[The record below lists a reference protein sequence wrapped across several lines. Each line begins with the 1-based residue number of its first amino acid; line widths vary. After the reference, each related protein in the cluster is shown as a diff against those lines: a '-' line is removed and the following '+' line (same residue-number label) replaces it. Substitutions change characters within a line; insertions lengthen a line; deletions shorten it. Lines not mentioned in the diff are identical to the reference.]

1 MPKPW
6 YTMTVMIC
14 SDKDKEQVG
23 VGIRVQ
29 GPATRR
35 GRFGPIV
42 AELEETLD
50 GTRSASE
57 VLSETDHRST
67 SFSSEEA
74 SR

>member
-6 YTMTVMIC
+6 YTLTVMIC
-14 SDKDKEQVG
+14 SDKEQIG

-50 GTRSASE
+50 GTHSAPARAALLALKLALE
-57 VLSETDHRST
+57 KG
-67 SFSSEEA
+67 
-74 SR
+74 